1 MPQVS
6 INDCQKLLELTG
18 ELHSIRSPASL
29 PQQFLR
35 SLRSMIAYEFGGCH
49 LLEPSRHHV
58 ASFSACP
65 EAEGFPLPF
74 QHKDYWR
81 LAGQH
86 PLHRVALTKHSRA
99 WRLSDVI
106 KRQSFQLTECYRTL
120 YRPLKANFE
129 LAAAIPDSET
139 SGTFL
144 FISLHRHKHDFTERD
159 RMLFDLLLPQLSAV
173 RQRLVESSRTAAAPL
188 ASPLGDEQCFREWL
202 QHSTPRW
209 DLTQREVDVL
219 FWLCQGKTNGEIGK
233 ILGIAERTAETHAL
247 HIYPKIGV
255 ENRYN
260 AIATLSRLTNAPNS
274 G

>member
-1 MPQVS
+1 MPQIS
-6 INDCQKLLELTG
+6 ANDCQKLLQLTG
-18 ELHSIRSPASL
+18 ELHSVTSAASL

-35 SLRSMIAYEFGGCH
+35 SLRPVIAYEFGGCH

-65 EAEGFPLPF
+65 EAESLPLPF

-81 LAGQH
+81 LAQQN

-99 WRLSDVI
+99 WKLSDVI
-106 KRQSFQLTECYRTL
+106 TRQSFQLTECYRTL

-129 LAAAIPDSET
+129 LAAAIPDTEA

-144 FISLHRHKHDFTERD
+144 FIGLHRHKHDFTERD
-159 RMLFDLLLPQLSAV
+159 RLLFNLLLPQISAV
-173 RQRLVESSRTAAAPL
+173 RQRLAESSRAAATPVV
-188 ASPLGDEQCFREWL
+188 SPLGDEQRFREWL
-202 QHSTPRW
+202 QHRTRW
-209 DLTQREVDVL
+209 ELTQREVDVL
-219 FWLCQGKTNGEIGK
+219 FWLCQGKTNGEIGT

-260 AIATLSRLTNAPNS
+260 AIATLSRLTNAPNA

>member
-1 MPQVS
+1 MPQIS
-6 INDCQKLLELTG
+6 ANDCQKLLELTG
-18 ELHSIRSPASL
+18 ELHSIRSAASL

-35 SLRSMIAYEFGGCH
+35 ALRPVISYEFGGCH
-49 LLEPSRHHV
+49 LIEPSRHHV
-58 ASFSACP
+58 AAFSASPKP
-65 EAEGFPLPF
+65 EGSLLPV

-86 PLHRVALTKHSRA
+86 PLHQVALAKHSRA
-99 WRLSDVI
+99 WKLSDVI

-120 YRPLKANFE
+120 YRPLKADFE
-129 LAAAIPDSET
+129 LAAAIPDPEA
-139 SGTFL
+139 SGAFL
-144 FISLHRHKHDFTERD
+144 FISLHRLKHDFTERD
-159 RMLFDLLLPQLSAV
+159 RLLFNLLLPQLSAV
-173 RQRLVESSRTAAAPL
+173 RRRLAESLHNAP
-188 ASPLGDEQCFREWL
+188 APVTSPLGDEQLFREWV
-202 QHSTPRW
+202 QTGNRW
-209 DLTQREVDVL
+209 ELTQREVDVL

-260 AIATLSRLTNAPNS
+260 AIATLSRLTNAA